1 MYTGKMTAT
10 WLILL
15 TIAGVSAVPVLMIYY
30 TTVHPFVE
38 TPPAQ
43 MILILIDT
51 VPQVLSMGLF
61 NMPFS

>member
-30 TTVHPFVE
+30 TTVHPFVDSH
-38 TPPAQ
+38 PAQ
-43 MILILIDT
+43 MILILIDI
-51 VPQVLSMGLF
+51 VPQVLSMGLI
-61 NMPFS
+61 NIPIS